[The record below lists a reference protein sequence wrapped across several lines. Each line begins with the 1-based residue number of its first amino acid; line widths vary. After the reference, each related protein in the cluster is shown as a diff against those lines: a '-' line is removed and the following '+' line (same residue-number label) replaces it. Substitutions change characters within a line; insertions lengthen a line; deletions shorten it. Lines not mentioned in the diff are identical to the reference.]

1 MNLRLRFLT
10 LERLVT
16 AVAVAMSVFL
26 LYVVVFMPI
35 VQDQIKIYAVMFS
48 LVLFYLNELHTKK
61 HSLLSRVFLIVLIV
75 LSLASTIYM
84 QVNFMQFVKMM
95 GIMTL
100 PATIVGTI
108 ILLVVWEASRRFF
121 GLLIPIFVI
130 VMMFYGYFGY
140 LLPDPLYHGGISYA
154 RLIGYSTVFF
164 RGILGKLAATGATL
178 IIPLFIFANIL
189 DVMGGRKMFLR
200 LGHILAGRFRSGP
213 AQAAV
218 VCSMLFGMISGS
230 TAANVATTGS
240 FTIPMMKSAGYKA
253 EYAAAVEGVAST
265 GGQFMPPV
273 MGSVAFVMVGLLGI
287 HYGTIAIAAL
297 VPALLFYLSIA
308 LAVELRARKDRIAP
322 PEAVATDD
330 TFLKVLKDN
339 FQLLIGAGVLI
350 YLLFIRYP
358 VSISVVYGILSIAGF
373 ALLRTLIQDKDK
385 IQGIKFFIKNFVEGL
400 AGAAKTGAPLFLF
413 VCLVGVIV
421 EMLTATGLAQK
432 FSNALID
439 LSGGSFILLLI
450 FTAIASIIFGMG
462 MPSVSAYILVALLGA
477 PALVQAGASLLSAH
491 MFVFIISCL
500 SAITPPVAINPM
512 VACGIAKCGFW
523 PAALTTVRLGL
534 PAFILPFYFM
544 YRPALLVV
552 DARFASTMNAVL
564 FAVLA
569 LVALVI
575 ASEGYLFREV
585 SITERVIL
593 IIAAV
598 LLLFPEFYSSLLGAV
613 VVAAFLLYC
622 YLAQKKLSR
631 VAGLPREN

>member
-1 MNLRLRFLT
+1 MTFGRGRIITLGNLI
-10 LERLVT
+10 T
-16 AVAVAMSVFL
+16 AVAVTMSIFL
-26 LYVVVFMPI
+26 LYVVVRMPI
-35 VQDQIKIYAVMFS
+35 SQDQVKIYALMFS
-48 LVLFYLNELHTKK
+48 LVIFFLNELHTKK
-61 HSLLSRVFLIVLIV
+61 HSLYSKIFILALIA

-84 QVNFMQFVKMM
+84 QLNYIQFVKMM
-95 GIMTL
+95 GIMNL

-108 ILLVVWEASRRFF
+108 ILVAVWEASRRFF
-121 GLLIPIFVI
+121 GWIIPIFVI
-130 VMMFYGYFGY
+130 IMMLYGYFGY
-140 LLPDPLYHGGISYA
+140 LLPDPLYHGGLSFA
-154 RLIGYSTVFF
+154 RIIGYSTVFF
-164 RGILGKLAATGATL
+164 RGILGKLASTGATL

-218 VCSMLFGMISGS
+218 VCSMLFGSISGS

-297 VPALLFYLSIA
+297 VPALLFYFSIA

-322 PEAVATDD
+322 PESASSGD
-330 TFLKVLKDN
+330 TFLLVLRDH
-339 FQLLIGAGVLI
+339 FQLLIGAGVLV

-358 VSISVVYGILSIAGF
+358 VSISVVYGIFSIAGF
-373 ALLRTLIQDKDK
+373 ALLRILIQEKDR
-385 IQGIKFFIKNFVEGL
+385 IEGIKKFVKNFLEGL
-400 AGAAKTGAPLFLF
+400 AVAAKTGAPLFLF

-421 EMLTATGLAQK
+421 EMLTTTGLAQK

-439 LSGGSFILLLI
+439 LSGGSFLLLLI
-450 FTAIASIIFGMG
+450 FTAIASILFGMG

-477 PALVQAGASLLSAH
+477 PALVQAGASLISAH
-491 MFVFIISCL
+491 MFVFIVSCL

-544 YRPALLVV
+544 YRPALLIV
-552 DARFASTMNAVL
+552 DTDFTSTMKAVF
-564 FAVLA
+564 FAALA
-569 LVALVI
+569 LTALVI
-575 ASEGYLFREV
+575 ASEGYLFKEI
-585 SITERVIL
+585 SIMERVIF
-593 IIAAV
+593 IFAAL
-598 LLLFPEFYSSLLGAV
+598 LLLFPEYYSSLLGAV
-613 VVAAFLLYC
+613 IVAAVFLYSSL
-622 YLAQKKLSR
+622 LQKRKAPKT
-631 VAGLPREN
+631 VA

>member
-1 MNLRLRFLT
+1 MNLPLRFFT
-10 LERLVT
+10 LERLITV
-16 AVAVAMSVFL
+16 VAVAMSAFL
-26 LYVVVFMPI
+26 LYVVIFMPI
-35 VQDQIKIYAVMFS
+35 AQDQIKVYAVMFS

-61 HSLLSRVFLIVLIV
+61 HSPLSRVFLIVLIV

-84 QVNFMQFVKMM
+84 QVNFMKFVKMM

-121 GLLIPIFVI
+121 GLLIPVFVI

-164 RGILGKLAATGATL
+164 RGILGRLASTGATL
-178 IIPLFIFANIL
+178 IIPLFIFANML

-200 LGHILAGRFRSGP
+200 LGYILAGKFRSGP

-218 VCSMLFGMISGS
+218 VCSMLFGSISGS

-297 VPALLFYLSIA
+297 IPALLFYLSIA
-308 LAVELRARKDRIAP
+308 FAVELRARKDRVAP
-322 PEAVATDD
+322 PEAAASDD
-330 TFLKVLKDN
+330 TFSQVIKDY
-339 FQLLIGAGVLI
+339 FHLLIGAGILI

-358 VSISVVYGILSIAGF
+358 VSISVAYGIFSIAGL

-385 IQGIKFFIKNFVEGL
+385 IQGIKNFVKNFFEGL

-450 FTAIASIIFGMG
+450 FTAVASIIFGMG
-462 MPSVSAYILVALLGA
+462 MPTVSAYILVALLGA
-477 PALVQAGASLLSAH
+477 PALVQAGASVLSAH
-491 MFVFIISCL
+491 MFVFILSCL

-512 VACGIAKCGFW
+512 IACGIAKCGFW

-544 YRPALLVV
+544 YRPALLIV
-552 DARFASTMNAVL
+552 DTGFASIMNALL

-569 LVALVI
+569 LIALVI
-575 ASEGYLFREV
+575 ASEGYLFKEV
-585 SITERVIL
+585 SIVERVIL
-593 IIAAV
+593 IIAAA
-598 LLLFPEFYSSLLGAV
+598 LLLFPEFYSSIIGAV

-622 YLAQKKLSR
+622 YLAQRKLSR
-631 VAGLPREN
+631 RVGLSREN